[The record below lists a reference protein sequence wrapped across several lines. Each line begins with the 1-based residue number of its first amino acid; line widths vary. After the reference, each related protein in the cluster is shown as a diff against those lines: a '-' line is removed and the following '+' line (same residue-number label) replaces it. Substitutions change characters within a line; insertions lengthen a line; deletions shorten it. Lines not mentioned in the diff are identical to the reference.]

1 MFGGGRA
8 GMWGRLQYT
17 NTRGFAM
24 NQRFACVPYRF
35 SNAAWPGG
43 QVELGCWAATPDDD
57 PLCELGPYDS
67 QEATAGG
74 NGP

>member
-1 MFGGGRA
+1 MSVSIRKVSCGLVGRIQVRIGMFGGGRA

-24 NQRFACVPYRF
+24 NQRFACVPCRF

-43 QVELGCWAATPDDD
+43 ASGIGLLGRDA
-57 PLCELGPYDS
+57 
-67 QEATAGG
+67 
-74 NGP
+74 